1 MRYFIYVLCGTILT
15 IFTQCETLKELP
27 TNTSGTFSL
36 NGNWQM
42 TTTTDNRGME
52 GTIVTVVPGVNDA
65 TVRTLNNNNYCVRE
79 RDVIWRNITPMEG
92 GTFTLDNL
100 VNACD
105 GILYKPATLTV
116 VNNDEI
122 RITGHNKASMEM
134 VQTFKRTT
142 IQQQ

>member
-1 MRYFIYVLCGTILT
+1 MRYLIYVLCGTILT
-15 IFTQCETLKELP
+15 IFTQCETLKSLP

-42 TTTTDNRGME
+42 TSTTDNRAME
-52 GTIVTVVPGVNDA
+52 GTIVTVVPGVKDA
-65 TVRTLNNNNYCVRE
+65 TIRTLNNNTYCARE
-79 RDVIWRNITPMEG
+79 RDVIWRNITSMEG

-105 GILYKPATLTV
+105 GVLYKPATLTFI
-116 VNNDEI
+116 NNDEI
-122 RITGHNKASMEM
+122 RITGHNKASVEM

-142 IQQQ
+142 IQQ